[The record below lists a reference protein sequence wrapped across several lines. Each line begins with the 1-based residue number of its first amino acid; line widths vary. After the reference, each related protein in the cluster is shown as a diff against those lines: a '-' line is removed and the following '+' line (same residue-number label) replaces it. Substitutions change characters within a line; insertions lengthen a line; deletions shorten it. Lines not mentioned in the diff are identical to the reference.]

1 MRKTIQIGGAE
12 LELCSHAAV
21 PLYFK
26 RMFEGDDLLSHLGNA
41 EDDTTRTDVQF
52 RLLYIE
58 AMIAKGL
65 STGEMIKL
73 READYLAWITQFDYL
88 DALEGAQEALD
99 CFLGGKNTG
108 EAPTEEESSKNAQ
121 EGQDAV

>member
-1 MRKTIQIGGAE
+1 MRKTITIGGAE

-26 RMFEGDDLLSHLGNA
+26 RMFEGDDLLSHLGDA

-52 RLLYIE
+52 RLLFIE

-73 READYLAWITQFDYL
+73 READYLAWISQYDYL
-88 DALEGAQEALD
+88 DALDGANEALD
-99 CFLGGKNTG
+99 CFLSGKNTG
-108 EAPTEEESSKNAQ
+108 KAPAEEDSPKNAQ
-121 EGQDAV
+121 EEQDAV